1 MFAFIEGKVQ
11 IISENL
17 IAVLCNGVGYEVN
30 VSKKLNAQN
39 NDNIRLYTQLI
50 HKEDSMTLYG
60 FATREEKTMFSTLT
74 STSGVGAKLAMEILS
89 TYSINEIMHILF
101 NKDIS
106 MLKKVPGM
114 GLKKAEKLLF
124 EKPKEIKAFITSL
137 SLSLGLEEEI
147 SILIL
152 ILSILS
158 LISNNNFSAFFIK
171 SLSKIENKE
180 NMSVE
185 DLISLA
191 LRNLSSI

>member
-1 MFAFIEGKVQ
+1 
-11 IISENL
+11 
-17 IAVLCNGVGYEVN
+17 
-30 VSKKLNAQN
+30 
-39 NDNIRLYTQLI
+39 
-50 HKEDSMTLYG
+50 
-60 FATREEKTMFSTLT
+60 
-74 STSGVGAKLAMEILS
+74 
-89 TYSINEIMHILF
+89 MHILF

-124 EKPKEIKAFITSL
+124 EIRDKIDKININIDISSSVKPNDNESDVIKALI
-137 SLSLGLEEEI
+137 SLGF
-147 SILIL
+147 
-152 ILSILS
+152 
-158 LISNNNFSAFFIK
+158 SNNEAIK

>member
-106 MLKKVPGM
+106 MLKKVLGM

-124 EKPKEIKAFITSL
+124 EIRDKIDKININIGISSSVKPNDNESDVIKALI
-137 SLSLGLEEEI
+137 SLGF
-147 SILIL
+147 
-152 ILSILS
+152 
-158 LISNNNFSAFFIK
+158 SNNEAIK

>member
-106 MLKKVPGM
+106 ILKKVLGM

-124 EKPKEIKAFITSL
+124 EIRDKIDKININIGISSSVKPNDNESDVIKALI
-137 SLSLGLEEEI
+137 SLGF
-147 SILIL
+147 
-152 ILSILS
+152 
-158 LISNNNFSAFFIK
+158 SNNEAIK